1 MESHHM
7 VHPLT
12 ITPVMASGS
21 DALRVDIGSG
31 TAILDARDVDA
42 LIERLALIRSSMKPA
57 LPPQPSR
64 TKQHVVEIDPCWYV
78 DRSPLFD
85 GVVLLLR
92 HTGLGWTGFAIPRES
107 LERLNR
113 AMAERVLPTYETNTL
128 RH

>member
-1 MESHHM
+1 M

-12 ITPVMASGS
+12 ITPVIALGN

-31 TAILDARDVDA
+31 TITLDARGVDA

-64 TKQHVVEIDPCWYV
+64 TKQHVIETDPCWYL

-107 LERLNR
+107 VERLSQ
-113 AMAERVLPTYETNTL
+113 ALAERVLPMYETNTL

>member
-31 TAILDARDVDA
+31 TAILDTRDVDA

-57 LPPQPSR
+57 QPPQPSR

-92 HTGLGWTGFAIPRES
+92 HTGLGWTGFAIPREC
-107 LERLNR
+107 LERPNQ
-113 AMAERVLPTYETNTL
+113 AMAERVLPMYETNTL